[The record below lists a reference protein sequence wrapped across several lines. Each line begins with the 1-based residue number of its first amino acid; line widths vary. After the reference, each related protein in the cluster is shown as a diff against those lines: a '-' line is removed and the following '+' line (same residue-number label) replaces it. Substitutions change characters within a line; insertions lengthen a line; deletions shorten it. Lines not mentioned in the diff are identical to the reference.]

1 MKNKHARFM
10 DLVHDTSSEM
20 CLKMCEVSSKY
31 LLRVSSY
38 RADTIFVM
46 DRQTDRQTDGRK
58 GKTICL
64 PTLPGGDINIHC
76 LFIRVSALNLC
87 SVSVRSVNGL

>member
-1 MKNKHARFM
+1 M

-46 DRQTDRQTDGRK
+46 DRQTDKQTDAR
-58 GKTICL
+58 GKQY
-64 PTLPGGDINIHC
+64 
-76 LFIRVSALNLC
+76 VSTPFQ
-87 SVSVRSVNGL
+87 GET

>member
-1 MKNKHARFM
+1 M

-20 CLKMCEVSSKY
+20 CLKMYKVSSKY

-46 DRQTDRQTDGRK
+46 DRQTDGRTQGENNMSPHPSRGRHK
-58 GKTICL
+58 YS
-64 PTLPGGDINIHC
+64 
-76 LFIRVSALNLC
+76 LFVCVYAYQL
-87 SVSVRSVNGL
+87 